1 MSTLILTLPDSAAD
15 AAEGYD
21 FVLAREEGL
30 VAESGCTPLALL
42 PPATELVALVPVH
55 KLSWQQVR
63 LPRGSLGRGMFRD
76 GGPGRL
82 RAVLDGVLEERVL
95 DDPAELHFALAP
107 DARDEAPVWVAVCD
121 RVWLQTAV
129 GALEQAGRPVRR
141 IVPELA
147 PELASDTATQVLH
160 VMGEPDAARLVAVT
174 PAGVAQWPLSGA
186 ALAQLNWPTD
196 QPVLAEPAVAALAE
210 QLMHR
215 AVTLQQAPQR
225 HLQALQGDWDL
236 AQFELANSGSA
247 RSWRRLAEAAARLA
261 RAPRWRPLRLA
272 VLVALLV
279 NLIGLNAWAWKEQSA
294 LQTQRQA
301 IRDVLTST
309 FVKVQ
314 VVVDA
319 PLQMARELAALQ
331 RASGQASGRDLE
343 AMLGAYAALAPN
355 QAAPEAIDYS
365 AGELRIKGIALQPDE
380 LASLS
385 LRLKARGYVAL
396 TDATGLV
403 IRSGSER

>member
-1 MSTLILTLPDSAAD
+1 MSTLILTLPDTAAD

-21 FVLAREEGL
+21 FVLARDDGV
-30 VAESGCTPLALL
+30 VAESGCAPLALL
-42 PPATELVALVPVH
+42 PVATELVALVPVH
-55 KLSWQQVR
+55 QLSWQQVR

-76 GGPGRL
+76 GGPSRL

-95 DDPAELHFALAP
+95 DDTADLHFALAP
-107 DARDEAPVWVAVCD
+107 DASDEALVWVAVCD
-121 RVWLQTAV
+121 RAWLKAAIA
-129 GALEQAGRPVRR
+129 ALEQAGRPVGR

-147 PELASDTATQVLH
+147 PDAAAEVLH
-160 VMGEPDAARLVAVT
+160 VMGEPETARLVAVT
-174 PAGVAQWPLSGA
+174 PNGVAQWPLSTT
-186 ALAQLNWPTD
+186 ALSLLNWPASR
-196 QPVLAEPAVAALAE
+196 PVLAEPAVAAVAE
-210 QLMHR
+210 QLLQR

-225 HLQALQGDWDL
+225 RLQALQDEWDL
-236 AQFELANSGSA
+236 AQFDLANSGGA

-261 RAPRWRPLRLA
+261 RAPRWRPVRLA

-279 NLIGLNAWAWKEQSA
+279 NLVGLNAWAWKEQAA
-294 LQTQRQA
+294 LQAQRLA
-301 IRDVLTST
+301 IREVLTST

-319 PLQMARELAALQ
+319 PVQMARELAALQ

-343 AMLGAYAALAPN
+343 AMLAAYAALAPA

-365 AGELRIKGIALQPDE
+365 AGELRLKGVMLKPDD
-380 LASLS
+380 LAALS

-396 TDATGLV
+396 SDAAGLV
-403 IRSGSER
+403 IRPGGER